1 MNGGAGPGRRVLLS
15 GSALVA
21 LLGLSSLVMLVR
33 GAIPFTSDQAVSLLM
48 ALDIRDH
55 GKHPVFYWGVQ
66 YAGTFESHLL
76 SILFRLVPDSLAA
89 YRLFLFSLV
98 GATVLLV
105 AATARRAFGARAGF
119 FAGVYLALGPSFF
132 FFKGLTSDGAYTSL
146 LLCLALALYALTRLI
161 DPDLPPQGVLL
172 FSALLGGALGV
183 GWWIH
188 PLVVVFAPLAGAAL
202 FTPARRAARAGPLAT
217 MASAFLVG
225 SAPWWIKNVQTDF
238 LSLQIQEM
246 SPVARTDAWAR
257 LFSLVLDGIPMV
269 LGGRSAW
276 TFPPTVP
283 GGAWLGLGAF
293 VLITGSAVL
302 GLRRDAPEAGRPL
315 AVFGVLLM
323 LGTPAISL
331 VIAHSDFKWDVRY
344 LFPMYLGLAPLAGH
358 LLDRML
364 AMRRQAGFIAMA
376 ALFLVLGPGSQVRSK
391 RFDDYQTNRIPETR
405 AFARDLTARGIDGV
419 YAPYCAYRFQYLS
432 GGKPPA
438 SPFGKGDGGVVRS
451 LELLLGEVDRAARP
465 AFVLEPFEAD
475 RLRDFLRSRGDG
487 FSTWKVPSLGL
498 EVLTDVPDRIVQILR
513 TTRYGPE
520 IPPPLLR

>member
-1 MNGGAGPGRRVLLS
+1 MNEGAGSDRRGLLT

-21 LLGLSSLVMLVR
+21 LAGLSSAVMLAR
-33 GAIPFTSDQAVSLLM
+33 GAIPFTSDQAISLLM

-66 YAGTFESHLL
+66 YAGTVESHLL
-76 SILFRLVPDSLAA
+76 SLLFRVVPDSVAA
-89 YRLFLFSLV
+89 YRMFLFALI

-105 AATARRAFGARAGF
+105 AETARLAFGARAGF
-119 FAGVYLALGPSFF
+119 FAGLYLALGPSFF
-132 FFKGLTSDGAYTSL
+132 LYKGLTSDGAYTSL
-146 LLCLALALYALTRLI
+146 LLCLAAALYGLTQLARA
-161 DPDLPPQGVLL
+161 DLPPRRPPL

-188 PLVVVFAPLAGAAL
+188 PLVVVFAPLAVAAL
-202 FTPARRAARAGPLAT
+202 FTPARRAVRARSLAAMT
-217 MASAFLVG
+217 GAFLVG
-225 SAPWWIKNVQTDF
+225 SAPWWIKNVQTGF
-238 LSLQIQEM
+238 LSLRIQEM
-246 SPVARTDAWAR
+246 SPVARTDVWAR
-257 LFSLVLDGIPMV
+257 LVSLVLDGIPMV

-276 TFPPTVP
+276 TVSPTVP
-283 GGAWLGLGAF
+283 GGVWLGLGAF
-293 VLITGSAVL
+293 LLITSAAVL
-302 GLRRDAPEAGRPL
+302 GLRRSAPDAGRPL
-315 AVFGVLLM
+315 TVFCVLLAFV
-323 LGTPAISL
+323 TPAISL
-331 VIAHSDFKWDVRY
+331 VIAHSDFIWDVRY

-364 AMRRQAGFIAMA
+364 ATRRPAGFIALA

-419 YAPYCAYRFQYLS
+419 YTPYCAYRFQYLS

-498 EVLTDVPDRIVQILR
+498 EVVTDVPDRSLQILR
-513 TTRYGPE
+513 TTRYVPE